1 LYPVVEL
8 LTACVLVLSY
18 RKFFPTHSPL
28 YYYLT
33 TSPDFAPGVAGIDT
47 AFATLANNISCPSYI
62 SIAVFFIF
70 ISALIVAA
78 RTDFQAMVI
87 PQLCTLWLV
96 PVGII
101 ASYFGF
107 THVSAAKSITG
118 AILGYGLLW
127 LIAFLFK
134 SFTKRDGMGVGD
146 MELLA
151 MIGSFLGPVGLWFS
165 LMIGSFTGLFSGIIF
180 LLISKKNRFT
190 RIPFG
195 PFLALGA
202 ILYFLFDQKI
212 IFFFW
217 G

>member
-1 LYPVVEL
+1 ML
-8 LTACVLVLSY
+8 
-18 RKFFPTHSPL
+18 
-28 YYYLT
+28 
-33 TSPDFAPGVAGIDT
+33 
-47 AFATLANNISCPSYI
+47 
-62 SIAVFFIF
+62 
-70 ISALIVAA
+70 
-78 RTDFQAMVI
+78 I

-107 THVSAAKSITG
+107 TFISLTSSITG
-118 AILGYGLLW
+118 AVLGYGLLW

-134 SFTKRDGMGVGD
+134 FFTKRDGVGVGD

-151 MIGSFLGPVGLWFS
+151 MIGSFLGPVGVWFS
-165 LMIGSFTGLFSGIIF
+165 LMIGSFTGLFLGVIY
-180 LLISKKNRFT
+180 LLISKKGRFT

-195 PFLALGA
+195 PFLVLGA